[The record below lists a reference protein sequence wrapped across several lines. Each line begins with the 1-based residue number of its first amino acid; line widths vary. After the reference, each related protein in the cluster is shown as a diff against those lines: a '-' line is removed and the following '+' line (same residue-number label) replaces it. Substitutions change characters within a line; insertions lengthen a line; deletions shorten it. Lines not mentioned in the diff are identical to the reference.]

1 MLEGLK
7 IGLERVYSF
16 MHKKLKYYDL
26 LPYFKVGFLAFI
38 LGISFFGTLYY
49 RQVSERDNYTK
60 IVSQFTQTSAKEVAA
75 KLDRG
80 ESFYVFIGVSSCS
93 ECQSFAK
100 KLEVNLQDKGLDF
113 KSVYYIGFDT
123 LDDFSRFSDVDFERL
138 TEGSEGVPVFRM
150 VSNRQLNKEYIEP
163 GDLGSYLVGK

>member
-1 MLEGLK
+1 MR
-7 IGLERVYSF
+7 LERVYKC
-16 MHKKLKYYDL
+16 MDKKLKYYEL
-26 LPYFKVGFLAFI
+26 LPYLKVGFLALV
-38 LGISFFGTLYY
+38 LGVSFFGTFYY
-49 RQVSERDNYTK
+49 KQVSERDNYTR

-75 KLDRG
+75 KINRG

-100 KLEVNLQDKGLDF
+100 KLEVNLQDKGIDF
-113 KSVYYIGFDT
+113 KSVYYIGFDN
-123 LDDFSRFSDVDFERL
+123 LEDFSEFSDVDFERL
-138 TEGSEGVPVFRM
+138 TEGSEGVPIFRS

>member
-1 MLEGLK
+1 
-7 IGLERVYSF
+7 

-26 LPYFKVGFLAFI
+26 LPYFKLGFLIFV
-38 LGISFFGTLYY
+38 LGLSFFGTLQYKKI
-49 RQVSERDNYTK
+49 SERENYTR
-60 IVSQFTQTSAKEVAA
+60 IVSQFTQTSAKDVAT

-113 KSVYYIGFDT
+113 KSVYYIGFDN
-123 LDDFSRFSDVDFERL
+123 LEDFSGFSDVDFERL
-138 TEGSEGVPVFRM
+138 TKGSDGVPIFRS

>member
-1 MLEGLK
+1 MSKKLNYYEFLPYLK
-7 IGLERVYSF
+7 IG
-16 MHKKLKYYDL
+16 
-26 LPYFKVGFLAFI
+26 FLVLV

-49 RQVSERDNYTK
+49 RQVSERDNYNR
-60 IVSQFTQTSAKEVAA
+60 IVSQFTQSSVSEVIN
-75 KLDRG
+75 KVDRG
-80 ESFYVFIGVSSCS
+80 ENFYLFIGVSSCS

-100 KLEVNLQDKGLDF
+100 KLEINLQDKGIDF

-138 TEGSEGVPVFRM
+138 TEGSEGVPIFRS

>member
-1 MLEGLK
+1 M
-7 IGLERVYSF
+7 S
-16 MHKKLKYYDL
+16 KKLKYYDL
-26 LPYFKVGFLAFI
+26 FSFLKVGFMVFI
-38 LGISFFGTLYY
+38 LGLSFFGTLYY
-49 RQVSERDNYTK
+49 KKTSERDNYNR
-60 IVSQFTQTSAKEVAA
+60 IVSQFTQSSVSEVIN
-75 KLDRG
+75 KVDRG
-80 ESFYVFIGVSSCS
+80 ENFYLFIGVSSCS

-138 TEGSEGVPVFRM
+138 TEGSEGVPIFRS